1 MVLTLELGRATESL
15 CPCCGKL
22 SHAVRGFVSKDGVA
36 YAVYLAGY
44 TEQHL
49 PEEGTILVSIGD
61 WSEGSKPADRKSV
74 CMKVRR
80 PAEGFQVMVLGPE
93 GAPWTDIDVFG
104 PILSRAAALG
114 SADIQ
119 DYFHVVDHVL
129 AEDERFTV
137 HFYEVA
143 RAAGAPKAVN

>member
-15 CPCCGKL
+15 CSCCGKL

-36 YAVYLAGY
+36 YAAYLAGY

-61 WSEGSKPADRKSV
+61 WSEGSRPKDRKSV

-80 PAEGFQVMVLGPE
+80 PTDGFQVMVVGLE
-93 GAPWTDIDVFG
+93 GAPWADIDVFG
-104 PILSRAAALG
+104 PVLSRAAALG

-129 AEDERFTV
+129 AGDERFAAY
-137 HFYEVA
+137 FSEAA
-143 RAAGAPKAVN
+143 RIAADPKVVN